1 MYDLLN
7 VPDDQLTQEEVA
19 IKKRQYILKKAREG
33 REKAQAKQREKRQ
46 KVKQACRHLCN
57 PLRANH
63 DCSRRQILRHLS

>member
-46 KVKQACRHLCN
+46 KVKPHFFFTQ
-57 PLRANH
+57 PTME
-63 DCSRRQILRHLS
+63 

>member
-46 KVKQACRHLCN
+46 KVKQTCRGLF
-57 PLRANH
+57 R
-63 DCSRRQILRHLS
+63 